1 MRLWLE
7 LLLPQQHVQH
17 LQQQMAHSAP
27 QQMQRAMHH
36 TTLKAMMPPTMMAT
50 ITGHLNSV
58 SKWRAIRSGGD
69 DD

>member
-7 LLLPQQHVQH
+7 PLLPQQHVQH

-36 TTLKAMMPPTMMAT
+36 TTLKAIMPPTMMAT
-50 ITGHLNSV
+50 ITGHLDRV
-58 SKWRAIRSGGD
+58 SKGVTVNTGGD
-69 DD
+69 D

>member
-1 MRLWLE
+1 
-7 LLLPQQHVQH
+7 VQH

-58 SKWRAIRSGGD
+58 SKWGTIGLGGD
-69 DD
+69 D